1 MKTIALALGGLT
13 AAWLAAPTVAMT
25 ARGTLDQRTCA
36 GWRALAPV
44 PAPRSLA
51 TIPAP
56 RRGDL
61 DDRVSA

>member
-13 AAWLAAPTVAMT
+13 AAWLAAPTVVMT
-25 ARGTLDQRTCA
+25 ARGTLDQRARA